1 VEPVRFAQ
9 VIAWTGGVLLR
20 GEEDLLLTSVSTDS
34 RTLVEGACFIP
45 LIGARFDGHDFLEE
59 AARKGARS
67 ALIEEGRAWS
77 HLPLA
82 VAAVADTTR
91 ALTDLAR
98 GYRMQFDVPV
108 VAVTGS
114 NGKTTTKEM
123 IAAILRRSRPV
134 LATEKNYNNEIGLS
148 HTLLRMERAHR
159 AVVVEMGMRGQG
171 QIALLASIARPTVGV
186 VTNVGPVHLEQLGSV
201 DAVAEA
207 KAELVEALEPDGWAV
222 LNADDPRVAAMAAKT
237 VARVITFGLSDSAQ
251 VRAED
256 VRLDRQGRARFLLR
270 SSEGAVRVEL
280 RVPGRHSVMNA
291 LAAAAAALALGAGL
305 EDVASG
311 LAEAE
316 GGEMRMEM
324 VRLGAGIRLLN
335 DAYNASPLSMRAA
348 LDTLAALE
356 AERKVAV
363 LGDMLELG
371 KFSAEAHREAG
382 RRAAAAGVELLI
394 TVGKQA
400 RETAAGA
407 VEAGLDQERVL
418 GCETAEEAAEECAA
432 RVRPNDL
439 VLLKGSRGV
448 RLERVAEALLR
459 RFGHDVDEG
468 SDAAR

>member
-1 VEPVRFAQ
+1 M
-9 VIAWTGGVLLR
+9 IAWTGGVLLR

>member
-1 VEPVRFAQ
+1 MEPVRLAQ
-9 VIAWTGGVLLR
+9 VVAWTGGVLLR
-20 GEEDLLLTSVSTDS
+20 GDEELLLTSVSTDS
-34 RTLVEGACFIP
+34 RTLAEGACFIP
-45 LIGARFDGHDFLEE
+45 LIGERFDGHDFLEE
-59 AARKGARS
+59 AVTKGAQ
-67 ALIEEGRAWS
+67 AVLVQEGRPWS
-77 HLPLA
+77 HLPVA
-82 VAAVADTTR
+82 VAAVRDTRR
-91 ALTDLAR
+91 ALVDLAR
-98 GYRMQFDVPV
+98 GYRMQFDLPV

-123 IAAILRRSRPV
+123 IAAILGRSRPV

-148 HTLLRMERAHR
+148 HTLFKLERSHR
-159 AVVVEMGMRGQG
+159 AAVVEMGMRGRG
-171 QIALLASIARPTVGV
+171 EIALLASVARPNVGV
-186 VTNVGPVHLEQLGSV
+186 VTNVGPVHVERLGSV

-207 KAELVEALEPDGWAV
+207 KAELVEALGPDGWAV
-222 LNADDPRVAAMAAKT
+222 LNADDPKVGAMAARSA
-237 VARVITFGLSDSAQ
+237 ARVVTFGLSEGAD
-251 VRAED
+251 VRAEE
-256 VRLDRQGRARFLLR
+256 VRLDG
-270 SSEGAVRVEL
+270 EGKACFVLCSAGGAAVVQL
-280 RVPGRHSVMNA
+280 GIPGRHSVMNA

>member
-1 VEPVRFAQ
+1 MEPVRFAQ